1 MMHSQITVK
10 RFSMLQA
17 VNRGTT
23 DLRDYIMQNPDQL
36 VQSTSLKKASG
47 FFTDLDAFANYVVKG
62 GKKKN
67 HSTQNNIPKENNS

>member
-1 MMHSQITVK
+1 
-10 RFSMLQA
+10 MLQA

-23 DLRDYIMQNPDQL
+23 DLREYIMQNPDQL

-62 GKKKN
+62 GKKK
-67 HSTQNNIPKENNS
+67 TTARKTTAKKKTARKKTVI